1 MDARYKLKLRRRREN
16 KTNFR
21 KRLKLLISRKP
32 RLVVRRSLNNIRV
45 QVEDYTPKGDEVRAF
60 AVSSELR
67 KAGWKYSTDNLPAA
81 YLTGL
86 LCGVRAKNSGVKEA
100 ILDLGLYAPLT
111 GSRMFAALKGA
122 IDGQLAIP
130 ASAGSFPNEDRIKGS
145 HIAKYASHLKKE
157 NPDEYKKRFSGYLKA
172 GADPEKISASFEEM
186 KEKIKRGELSK
197 NV

>member
-1 MDARYKLKLRRRREN
+1 MDARYNLKLRRRREN

-45 QVEDYTPKGDEVRAF
+45 QVEDYTPKGDATRAF

-86 LCGVRAKNSGVKEA
+86 LCGVRAKNSGVK
-100 ILDLGLYAPLT
+100 
-111 GSRMFAALKGA
+111 
-122 IDGQLAIP
+122 
-130 ASAGSFPNEDRIKGS
+130 
-145 HIAKYASHLKKE
+145 
-157 NPDEYKKRFSGYLKA
+157 
-172 GADPEKISASFEEM
+172 
-186 KEKIKRGELSK
+186 
-197 NV
+197 